1 MPNSKIIGFR
11 LIPQRSAQIA
21 TLEAMTGLSGP
32 AAVIDLALAT
42 TLAHYQEED
51 AMEFTIDDEKLAE
64 VVRIFQ
70 AETDEGATQQ
80 ALHDSICYD
89 WPEAEEHQAWL
100 DVADA
105 QEIADWL
112 AAFHVA

>member
-1 MPNSKIIGFR
+1 
-11 LIPQRSAQIA
+11 
-21 TLEAMTGLSGP
+21 
-32 AAVIDLALAT
+32 
-42 TLAHYQEED
+42 
-51 AMEFTIDDEKLAE
+51 MEFTIDDEKLAE